1 MKYEC
6 HKNGFVFIVQDHGW
20 TLSNGSLGC
29 SLFNKDSLHLV
40 EQENVKLA
48 KSIVSTLTAQNN
60 QINFSFKKCNILY
73 SDISKQSVP
82 ATISFSFKEDDFP
95 PLTNVFWPVS
105 KSAAARSIVVL
116 SNVSGHVKRFY
127 QYKPVK
133 AVCSSNVSKQNACNV
148 SSVSKLVKQLT
159 VTKPVCST
167 FVSKSKVL
175 SVNTSNH

>member
-82 ATISFSFKEDDFP
+82 ATISFSFKDDDFR
-95 PLTNVFWPVS
+95 PLTNVCRPVPRS
-105 KSAAARSIVVL
+105 GNCSNHVTARSIVVY
-116 SNVSGHVKRFY
+116 SNVSGNVKRFY
-127 QYKPVK
+127 QCKPIK

-148 SSVSKLVKQLT
+148 SNISKLVKL
-159 VTKPVCST
+159 
-167 FVSKSKVL
+167 
-175 SVNTSNH
+175 